1 MSEDIRPYG
10 VVIRGIIMVK
20 SNIES
25 LVETITEEVKSK
37 FTRTIGLVGVIII
50 SLSAMLPGIFVTPT
64 FAAEIMGPGIWL
76 AYLVA
81 ASVVLPGALS
91 KSELSSGMPSSGGSY
106 VYLERTYGP
115 LIGTISGLGLWAS
128 FLLKSAFSLI
138 GFSAYFIVVTTYFDI
153 EMELMTLSMSA
164 LVLIVV
170 VNLLGVSKVKAVQA
184 PIVFM
189 TVALLTLICIASF
202 FSDGF
207 DASIPIDGAMNANGW
222 KLAEAAAFV
231 FVAYAGVTKV
241 AAIGGEVKNPEKNLP
256 AGILLSLLIA
266 TVIYSAIAFLM
277 MAAIPGDQW
286 WIGGDGKVVENPIW
300 VFAETVAGTKFGVV
314 AAALSVLT
322 MISMAL
328 AGILASSRF
337 LFAMARDNLLP
348 QALEEVNV
356 KFETPHWPIIL
367 TGAAMALAI
376 FYVPLE
382 DVVKLAS
389 GFKIMIFMM
398 INSCVIILR
407 QTSKEHDWNPSYTS
421 PMYPYIQV
429 WGILAGAVLIAFIGN
444 KAFIGAAAAVAAG
457 AATYYLYGRKHAV
470 LQTTPIASFRK
481 QFKSPS
487 STEHQRRVTAF
498 HAADMGGKN
507 HLTIRE
513 FQSALQAL
521 GFNYSSDESRVI
533 FHSADVDGNG
543 VIDIDEFFD
552 SVEITS
558 DE

>member
-1 MSEDIRPYG
+1 
-10 VVIRGIIMVK
+10 MVK

-76 AYLVA
+76 AYLFA

-189 TVALLTLICIASF
+189 TVALLTVICIASF
-202 FSDGF
+202 FADGF

-222 KLAEAAAFV
+222 ALAEAAAFV

-266 TVIYSAIAFLM
+266 TVLYSVIAFLM
-277 MAAIPGDQW
+277 MAAIPGDEW
-286 WIGGDGKVVENPIW
+286 WIGTNGKVVENPIF
-300 VFAETVAGTKFGVV
+300 VFAETVAGSKFGVV

-356 KFETPHWPIIL
+356 KFETPHWPILL
-367 TGAAMALAI
+367 TGIAMALAI
-376 FYVPLE
+376 FFVPLK

-407 QTSKEHDWNPSYTS
+407 QTSKEHDWNPSYNS
-421 PMYPYIQV
+421 PMYPYIQL
-429 WGILAGAVLIAFIGN
+429 WGIVAGAVLIAFIGN
-444 KAFIGAAAAVAAG
+444 KAFIGAAAAVVAG
-457 AATYYLYGRKHAV
+457 AATYFLYGKKHAV
-470 LQTTPIASFRK
+470 LQTTPVASFRK
-481 QFKSPS
+481 QFQSPS
-487 STEHQRRVTAF
+487 PTEHERRVTAF

-507 HLTIRE
+507 HLTVRE
-513 FQSALQAL
+513 FQRALQAL
-521 GFNYSSDESRVI
+521 GLSYTSDESRTI
-533 FHSADVDGNG
+533 FHAADADSNG
-543 VIDIDEFFD
+543 VIDIDEFF
-552 SVEITS
+552 EFIETTS
-558 DE
+558 EE

>member
-1 MSEDIRPYG
+1 
-10 VVIRGIIMVK
+10 MVK

-189 TVALLTLICIASF
+189 TVALLTVICIASF

-207 DASIPIDGAMNANGW
+207 DASIPLDGALKTNGW

-277 MAAIPGDQW
+277 MAAITPGEQW

-356 KFETPHWPIIL
+356 KFETPHWPILL

-376 FYVPLE
+376 FFVPLK

-407 QTSKEHDWNPSYTS
+407 QTSKEHDWNPSYKS
-421 PMYPYIQV
+421 PMYPYIQL
-429 WGILAGAVLIAFIGN
+429 WGIIAGAVLIAFIGN

-470 LQTTPIASFRK
+470 LQTTPIASFRR
-481 QFKSPS
+481 QFQSPS
-487 STEHQRRVTAF
+487 PTEKERRVTAF

-507 HLTIRE
+507 HLTVRE
-513 FQSALQAL
+513 FQNALQAL
-521 GFNYSSDESRVI
+521 GFRYSSDESRVI
-533 FHSADVDGNG
+533 FHAADTDGNG

>member
-1 MSEDIRPYG
+1 
-10 VVIRGIIMVK
+10 MVK

-115 LIGTISGLGLWAS
+115 LIGTVSGLGLWAS

-189 TVALLTLICIASF
+189 TVALLTVICIASF

-207 DASIPIDGAMNANGW
+207 DASIPIDGALKTNGW

-277 MAAIPGDQW
+277 MAAITPGEQW

-356 KFETPHWPIIL
+356 KFETPHWPILL

-376 FYVPLE
+376 FFVPLK

-407 QTSKEHDWNPSYTS
+407 KTSKEHDWNPSYKS
-421 PMYPYIQV
+421 PMYPYIQL
-429 WGILAGAVLIAFIGN
+429 WGIIAGAVLIAFIGN

-470 LQTTPIASFRK
+470 LQTTPIASFRR
-481 QFKSPS
+481 QFQSPS
-487 STEHQRRVTAF
+487 PTEKERRVTAF

-507 HLTIRE
+507 HLTVRE
-513 FQSALQAL
+513 FQNALQAL
-521 GFNYSSDESRVI
+521 GFRYSSDESRVI
-533 FHSADVDGNG
+533 FHAADTDGNG

>member
-1 MSEDIRPYG
+1 
-10 VVIRGIIMVK
+10 MVK

-189 TVALLTLICIASF
+189 TIALLTLICIASF
-202 FSDGF
+202 LSDGF

-376 FYVPLE
+376 FYVPLK

-407 QTSKEHDWNPSYTS
+407 QTSKEHDWNPSYNS
-421 PMYPYIQV
+421 PMYPYIQL

-444 KAFIGAAAAVAAG
+444 KAFIGAAAAVGAG
-457 AATYYLYGRKHAV
+457 AATYYLYGKKHAV
-470 LQTTPIASFRK
+470 LQTTPMASFRK
-481 QFKSPS
+481 QFQSASP
-487 STEHQRRVTAF
+487 TEHERRVTAF

-507 HLTIRE
+507 HLTVRE
-513 FQSALQAL
+513 FQRALQAL
-521 GFNYSSDESRVI
+521 GLSYTSDESRAI
-533 FHSADVDGNG
+533 FHAADADSNG
-543 VIDIDEFFD
+543 VIDIDEFF
-552 SVEITS
+552 EFIETTS
-558 DE
+558 EE

>member
-1 MSEDIRPYG
+1 
-10 VVIRGIIMVK
+10 MVK

-189 TVALLTLICIASF
+189 TVALLTVICIASF

-207 DASIPIDGAMNANGW
+207 DASIPLDGALETNGW

-277 MAAIPGDQW
+277 MAAITPGEQW

-356 KFETPHWPIIL
+356 KFETPHWPILL

-376 FYVPLE
+376 FFVPLK

-407 QTSKEHDWNPSYTS
+407 QTSKEHDWNPSYKS
-421 PMYPYIQV
+421 PMYPYIQL
-429 WGILAGAVLIAFIGN
+429 WGIIAGADLIAFIGN

-470 LQTTPIASFRK
+470 LQTTPIASFRR
-481 QFKSPS
+481 QFQSPS
-487 STEHQRRVTAF
+487 PTEKERRVTAF

-507 HLTIRE
+507 HLTVRE
-513 FQSALQAL
+513 FQNALQAL
-521 GFNYSSDESRVI
+521 GFRYSSDESRVI
-533 FHSADVDGNG
+533 FHAADTDGNG

>member
-1 MSEDIRPYG
+1 
-10 VVIRGIIMVK
+10 MVK

-153 EMELMTLSMSA
+153 KMELMTLSMSA

-189 TVALLTLICIASF
+189 TVALLTVICIASF
-202 FSDGF
+202 FTDGF

-222 KLAEAAAFV
+222 ALAEAAAFV

-266 TVIYSAIAFLM
+266 TVLYSVIAFLM
-277 MAAIPGDQW
+277 MAAIPGDGW
-286 WIGGDGKVVENPIW
+286 WISQDGKVVENPIW
-300 VFAETVAGTKFGVV
+300 VFAETVAGSKFGVV

-348 QALEEVNV
+348 QALEEVNI
-356 KFETPHWPIIL
+356 KFETPHWPILL
-367 TGAAMALAI
+367 TGIAMALAI
-376 FYVPLE
+376 FFVPLK

-407 QTSKEHDWNPSYTS
+407 QTSKEHDWNPSYNS
-421 PMYPYIQV
+421 PMYPYIQL
-429 WGILAGAVLIAFIGN
+429 WGIVAGAVLIAFIGN
-444 KAFIGAAAAVAAG
+444 KAFIGAGAAVVAG
-457 AATYYLYGRKHAV
+457 AATYFLYGKKHAV
-470 LQTTPIASFRK
+470 LQTTPVASFRK
-481 QFKSPS
+481 QFQSPS
-487 STEHQRRVTAF
+487 PTEHERRITAF

-507 HLTIRE
+507 HLTVRE
-513 FQSALQAL
+513 FQRALKAL
-521 GFNYSSDESRVI
+521 GLSYTSDESRAI
-533 FHSADVDGNG
+533 FHAADADSNG
-543 VIDIDEFFD
+543 VIDIDEFF
-552 SVEITS
+552 EFIETTS
-558 DE
+558 EE

>member
-1 MSEDIRPYG
+1 
-10 VVIRGIIMVK
+10 MVK

-153 EMELMTLSMSA
+153 KMELMTLSMSA

-189 TVALLTLICIASF
+189 TVALLTVICIASF
-202 FSDGF
+202 FTDGF

-222 KLAEAAAFV
+222 ALAEAAAFV

-266 TVIYSAIAFLM
+266 TVLYSVISFLM
-277 MAAIPGDQW
+277 MAAIPGDGW
-286 WIGGDGKVVENPIW
+286 WISQDGKVVENPIW
-300 VFAETVAGTKFGVV
+300 VFAETVAGSKFGVV

-348 QALEEVNV
+348 QALEEVNI
-356 KFETPHWPIIL
+356 KFETPHWPILL
-367 TGAAMALAI
+367 TGIAMALAI
-376 FYVPLE
+376 FFVPLK

-407 QTSKEHDWNPSYTS
+407 QTSKEHDWNPSYNS
-421 PMYPYIQV
+421 PMYPYIQL
-429 WGILAGAVLIAFIGN
+429 WGIVAGAVLIAFIGN
-444 KAFIGAAAAVAAG
+444 KAFIGAGAAVVAG
-457 AATYYLYGRKHAV
+457 AATYFLYGKKHAV
-470 LQTTPIASFRK
+470 LQTTPVASFRK
-481 QFKSPS
+481 QFQSPS
-487 STEHQRRVTAF
+487 PTEHERRITAF

-507 HLTIRE
+507 HLTVRE
-513 FQSALQAL
+513 FQRALKAL
-521 GFNYSSDESRVI
+521 GLSYTSDESRAI
-533 FHSADVDGNG
+533 FHAADADSNG
-543 VIDIDEFFD
+543 VIDIDEFF
-552 SVEITS
+552 EFIETTS
-558 DE
+558 EE

>member
-1 MSEDIRPYG
+1 
-10 VVIRGIIMVK
+10 MVK

-189 TVALLTLICIASF
+189 TVALLTFICVASF
-202 FSDGF
+202 FTDGF

-222 KLAEAAAFV
+222 ALAEAAAFV

-266 TVIYSAIAFLM
+266 TVLYSMIAFLM
-277 MAAIPGDQW
+277 MAAIPGDGW

-356 KFETPHWPIIL
+356 KFETPHWPILL

-376 FYVPLE
+376 FFVPLK

-407 QTSKEHDWNPSYTS
+407 QTSKEHDWNPSYNS
-421 PMYPYIQV
+421 PMYPYIQL

-444 KAFIGAAAAVAAG
+444 KAFIGAAAAVGAG
-457 AATYYLYGRKHAV
+457 AATYYLYGKKHAV

-481 QFKSPS
+481 QFQSVSP
-487 STEHQRRVTAF
+487 TEHERRVTAF

-507 HLTIRE
+507 HLTVRE
-513 FQSALQAL
+513 FQRALQAL
-521 GFNYSSDESRVI
+521 GLTYTSDESRAI
-533 FHSADVDGNG
+533 FHAADADSNG
-543 VIDIDEFFD
+543 VIDIDEFF
-552 SVEITS
+552 EFFETTS
-558 DE
+558 EE

>member
-1 MSEDIRPYG
+1 
-10 VVIRGIIMVK
+10 MVK

-189 TVALLTLICIASF
+189 TVALLTVICIASF
-202 FSDGF
+202 FTDGF

-222 KLAEAAAFV
+222 ALAEAAAFV

-266 TVIYSAIAFLM
+266 TVLYSVIAFLM
-277 MAAIPGDQW
+277 MAAIPSDGW
-286 WIGGDGKVVENPIW
+286 WIGQDGKVVENPIW
-300 VFAETVAGTKFGVV
+300 VFAETVAGSKFGVV

-348 QALEEVNV
+348 QALEEVNI
-356 KFETPHWPIIL
+356 KFETPHWPILL
-367 TGAAMALAI
+367 TGIAMALAI
-376 FYVPLE
+376 FFVPLK

-407 QTSKEHDWNPSYTS
+407 QTSKEHDWNPSYNS
-421 PMYPYIQV
+421 PMYPYIQL
-429 WGILAGAVLIAFIGN
+429 WGIVAGAVLIAFIGN
-444 KAFIGAAAAVAAG
+444 KAFIGAGAAVVAG
-457 AATYYLYGRKHAV
+457 AATYFLYGKKHAV
-470 LQTTPIASFRK
+470 LQTTPVASFRK
-481 QFKSPS
+481 QFQSPS
-487 STEHQRRVTAF
+487 PTEHERRITAF

-507 HLTIRE
+507 HLTVRE
-513 FQSALQAL
+513 FQRALKAL
-521 GFNYSSDESRVI
+521 GLSYTSDESRAI
-533 FHSADVDGNG
+533 FHAADADSNG
-543 VIDIDEFFD
+543 VIDIDEFF
-552 SVEITS
+552 EFIETTS
-558 DE
+558 EE

>member
-1 MSEDIRPYG
+1 MSTS
-10 VVIRGIIMVK
+10 K
-20 SNIES
+20 IES
-25 LVETITEEVKSK
+25 IVESITEEVKSK

-76 AYLVA
+76 AYLFA

-138 GFSAYFIVVTTYFDI
+138 GFSAYFIVVTTYFDVD
-153 EMELMTLSMSA
+153 MELLTLSMSA

-189 TVALLTLICIASF
+189 TVALLTVICIASLF
-202 FSDGF
+202 ADGF
-207 DASIPIDGAMNANGW
+207 DASVPIDGAINANGW
-222 KLAEAAAFV
+222 ELAEAAAFV

-266 TVIYSAIAFLM
+266 TVLYSVIAFLM
-277 MAAIPGDQW
+277 MAAIPGNEW
-286 WIGGDGKVVENPIW
+286 WIATDGKVVENPVF
-300 VFAETVAGTKFGVV
+300 VFAETVAGSKFGVV

-367 TGAAMALAI
+367 TGIAMALAI
-376 FYVPLE
+376 FYVPLK

-389 GFKIMIFMM
+389 GFKIMIFML

-407 QTSKEHDWNPSYTS
+407 QTRKEHDWNPSYNS
-421 PMYPYIQV
+421 PMYPYIQL
-429 WGILAGAVLIAFIGN
+429 WGIVAGAVLIAFIGN

-457 AATYYLYGRKHAV
+457 AATYFLYGRKHAT
-470 LQTTPIASFRK
+470 LQTTPVASFRK
-481 QFKSPS
+481 QFQSPS
-487 STEHQRRVTAF
+487 PTEHERRLTVF

-507 HLTIRE
+507 HLTVRE
-513 FQSALQAL
+513 FQNALQAL
-521 GFNYSSDESRVI
+521 GLSYTSDESRVI
-533 FHSADVDGNG
+533 FHAADVDGNG
-543 VIDIDEFFD
+543 VIDIDEFF
-552 SVEITS
+552 EFIETTS

>member
-1 MSEDIRPYG
+1 
-10 VVIRGIIMVK
+10 MVK

-189 TVALLTLICIASF
+189 TVALLTVICIASF

-207 DASIPIDGAMNANGW
+207 DASIPIDGALKTNGW

-266 TVIYSAIAFLM
+266 TVIFSAIAFLM
-277 MAAIPGDQW
+277 MAAITPGEQW

-356 KFETPHWPIIL
+356 KFETPHWPILL

-376 FYVPLE
+376 FFVPLK

-407 QTSKEHDWNPSYTS
+407 QTSKEHDWNPSYKS
-421 PMYPYIQV
+421 PMYPYIQL
-429 WGILAGAVLIAFIGN
+429 WGIIAGAVLIAFIGN

-470 LQTTPIASFRK
+470 LQTTPIASFRR
-481 QFKSPS
+481 QFQSPS
-487 STEHQRRVTAF
+487 PTEKERRVTAF

-507 HLTIRE
+507 HLTVRE
-513 FQSALQAL
+513 FQNALQAL
-521 GFNYSSDESRVI
+521 GFRYSSDESRVI
-533 FHSADVDGNG
+533 FHAADTDGNG

>member
-1 MSEDIRPYG
+1 
-10 VVIRGIIMVK
+10 MVK

-138 GFSAYFIVVTTYFDI
+138 GFSAYFIVVTTFFDI

-189 TVALLTLICIASF
+189 TVALLTVICIASF
-202 FSDGF
+202 FTDGF
-207 DASIPIDGAMNANGW
+207 DASIPIDGAMDANGW
-222 KLAEAAAFV
+222 ALAEAAAFV

-266 TVIYSAIAFLM
+266 TVLYSVIAFLM
-277 MAAIPGDQW
+277 MAAIPGDGW
-286 WIGGDGKVVENPIW
+286 WIGQDGKVVENPIW

-348 QALEEVNV
+348 QALEEVNI
-356 KFETPHWPIIL
+356 KFETPHWPILL
-367 TGAAMALAI
+367 TGIAMALAI
-376 FYVPLE
+376 FFVPLK

-407 QTSKEHDWNPSYTS
+407 QTSKEHDWNPSYNS
-421 PMYPYIQV
+421 PMYPYIQL
-429 WGILAGAVLIAFIGN
+429 WGIVAGAVLIAFIGN
-444 KAFIGAAAAVAAG
+444 KAFIGAGAAVVAG
-457 AATYYLYGRKHAV
+457 AATYFLYGKKHAV
-470 LQTTPIASFRK
+470 LQTTPVASFRK
-481 QFKSPS
+481 QFQSPS
-487 STEHQRRVTAF
+487 PTEHERRITAF

-507 HLTIRE
+507 HLTVRE
-513 FQSALQAL
+513 FQRALKAL
-521 GFNYSSDESRVI
+521 GLSYTSDESRAI
-533 FHSADVDGNG
+533 FHAADADSNG
-543 VIDIDEFFD
+543 VIDIDEFF
-552 SVEITS
+552 EFIETTS
-558 DE
+558 EE

>member
-1 MSEDIRPYG
+1 M
-10 VVIRGIIMVK
+10 IMVK

-189 TVALLTLICIASF
+189 TVALLTVICIASF
-202 FSDGF
+202 FTDGF

-222 KLAEAAAFV
+222 ALAEAAAFV

-266 TVIYSAIAFLM
+266 TVLYSVIAFLM
-277 MAAIPGDQW
+277 MAAIPGDGW
-286 WIGGDGKVVENPIW
+286 WIGQDGKVVENPIW
-300 VFAETVAGTKFGVV
+300 VFAETVAGSKFGVV

-348 QALEEVNV
+348 QALEEVNI
-356 KFETPHWPIIL
+356 KFETPHWPILL
-367 TGAAMALAI
+367 TGIAMALAI
-376 FYVPLE
+376 FFVPLK

-389 GFKIMIFMM
+389 GFKIMIFIM

-407 QTSKEHDWNPSYTS
+407 QTSKEHDWNPSYNS
-421 PMYPYIQV
+421 PMYPYIQL
-429 WGILAGAVLIAFIGN
+429 WGIVAGAVLIAFIGN
-444 KAFIGAAAAVAAG
+444 KAFIGAGAAVVAG
-457 AATYYLYGRKHAV
+457 AATYFLYGKKHAV
-470 LQTTPIASFRK
+470 LQTTPVASFRK
-481 QFKSPS
+481 QFQSPS
-487 STEHQRRVTAF
+487 PTEHERRITAF

-507 HLTIRE
+507 HLTVRE
-513 FQSALQAL
+513 FQRALKAL
-521 GFNYSSDESRVI
+521 GLSYTSDESRAI
-533 FHSADVDGNG
+533 FHAADADSNG
-543 VIDIDEFFD
+543 VIDIDEFF
-552 SVEITS
+552 EFIETTS
-558 DE
+558 EE

>member
-1 MSEDIRPYG
+1 
-10 VVIRGIIMVK
+10 MVK

-153 EMELMTLSMSA
+153 KMELMTLSMSA

-189 TVALLTLICIASF
+189 TVALLTVICIASF
-202 FSDGF
+202 FTDGF

-222 KLAEAAAFV
+222 ALAEAAAFV

-266 TVIYSAIAFLM
+266 TVLYSVISFLM
-277 MAAIPGDQW
+277 MAAIPGDGW
-286 WIGGDGKVVENPIW
+286 WISQDGKVVENPIW
-300 VFAETVAGTKFGVV
+300 VFAETVAGSKFGVV

-348 QALEEVNV
+348 QALEEVNI
-356 KFETPHWPIIL
+356 KFETPHWPILL
-367 TGAAMALAI
+367 TGIAMALAI
-376 FYVPLE
+376 FFVPLK

-407 QTSKEHDWNPSYTS
+407 QTSKEHDWNPSYNS
-421 PMYPYIQV
+421 PMYPYIQL
-429 WGILAGAVLIAFIGN
+429 WGIVAGAVLIAFIGN
-444 KAFIGAAAAVAAG
+444 KAFIGAGAAVVAG
-457 AATYYLYGRKHAV
+457 AATYFLYGKKHAV
-470 LQTTPIASFRK
+470 LQTTPVASFRK
-481 QFKSPS
+481 QFQSPS
-487 STEHQRRVTAF
+487 PTEHERRITAF

-507 HLTIRE
+507 HLTVRE
-513 FQSALQAL
+513 FQRALKAL
-521 GFNYSSDESRVI
+521 GLSYTSDESRAI
-533 FHSADVDGNG
+533 FHAADADSNG
-543 VIDIDEFFD
+543 VIDIDEFFEFIE
-552 SVEITS
+552 STS
-558 DE
+558 EE

>member
-1 MSEDIRPYG
+1 
-10 VVIRGIIMVK
+10 MVK

-189 TVALLTLICIASF
+189 TVALLTVICIASF

-207 DASIPIDGAMNANGW
+207 DASIPLDGALETNGW

-277 MAAIPGDQW
+277 MAAITPGEQW

-356 KFETPHWPIIL
+356 KFETPHWPILL

-376 FYVPLE
+376 FFVPLK

-407 QTSKEHDWNPSYTS
+407 KTSKEHDWNPSYKS
-421 PMYPYIQV
+421 PMYPYIQL
-429 WGILAGAVLIAFIGN
+429 WGIIAGAVLIAFIGN

-470 LQTTPIASFRK
+470 LQTTPIASFRR
-481 QFKSPS
+481 QFQSPS
-487 STEHQRRVTAF
+487 PTEKERRVTAF

-507 HLTIRE
+507 HLTVRE
-513 FQSALQAL
+513 FQNALQAL
-521 GFNYSSDESRVI
+521 GFRYSSDESRVI
-533 FHSADVDGNG
+533 FHAADTDGNG

>member
-1 MSEDIRPYG
+1 
-10 VVIRGIIMVK
+10 MVK

-153 EMELMTLSMSA
+153 KMELMTLSMSA

-189 TVALLTLICIASF
+189 TVALLTVICIASF

-222 KLAEAAAFV
+222 ALAEAAAFV

-266 TVIYSAIAFLM
+266 TVLYSVIAFLM
-277 MAAIPGDQW
+277 MAAIPGDGW
-286 WIGGDGKVVENPIW
+286 WIGQDGKVVENPIW
-300 VFAETVAGTKFGVV
+300 VFAETVAGSKFGVV

-348 QALEEVNV
+348 QALEEVNI
-356 KFETPHWPIIL
+356 KFETPHWPILL
-367 TGAAMALAI
+367 TGIAMALAI
-376 FYVPLE
+376 FFVPLK

-407 QTSKEHDWNPSYTS
+407 QTSKEHDWNPSYNS
-421 PMYPYIQV
+421 PMYPYIQL
-429 WGILAGAVLIAFIGN
+429 WGIVAGAVLIAFIGN
-444 KAFIGAAAAVAAG
+444 KAFIGAGAAVVAG
-457 AATYYLYGRKHAV
+457 AATYFLYGKKHAV
-470 LQTTPIASFRK
+470 LQTTPVASFRK
-481 QFKSPS
+481 QFQSPS
-487 STEHQRRVTAF
+487 PTEHERRITAF

-507 HLTIRE
+507 HLTVRE
-513 FQSALQAL
+513 FQRALKAL
-521 GFNYSSDESRVI
+521 GLSYTSDESRAI
-533 FHSADVDGNG
+533 FHAADADSNG
-543 VIDIDEFFD
+543 VIDIDEFF
-552 SVEITS
+552 EFIETTS
-558 DE
+558 EE

>member
-1 MSEDIRPYG
+1 
-10 VVIRGIIMVK
+10 MVK

-76 AYLVA
+76 AYLFA

-189 TVALLTLICIASF
+189 TVALLTVICIASF
-202 FSDGF
+202 FADGF

-222 KLAEAAAFV
+222 ALAEAAAFV

-266 TVIYSAIAFLM
+266 TVLYSVIAFLM
-277 MAAIPGDQW
+277 MAAIPGDEW
-286 WIGGDGKVVENPIW
+286 WIGTNGKVVENPIF
-300 VFAETVAGTKFGVV
+300 VFAETVAGSKFGVV

-356 KFETPHWPIIL
+356 KFETPHWPILL
-367 TGAAMALAI
+367 TGIAMALAI
-376 FYVPLE
+376 FFVPLK

-407 QTSKEHDWNPSYTS
+407 QTSKEHDWNPSYNS
-421 PMYPYIQV
+421 PMYPYIQL
-429 WGILAGAVLIAFIGN
+429 WGIVAGAVLIAFIGN
-444 KAFIGAAAAVAAG
+444 KAFIGAAAAVVAG
-457 AATYYLYGRKHAV
+457 AATYFLYGKKHAV
-470 LQTTPIASFRK
+470 LQTTPVASFRK
-481 QFKSPS
+481 QFQSPS
-487 STEHQRRVTAF
+487 PTEHERRITAF

-507 HLTIRE
+507 HLTVRE
-513 FQSALQAL
+513 FQRALQAL
-521 GFNYSSDESRVI
+521 GLSYTSDESRAI
-533 FHSADVDGNG
+533 FHAADADSNG
-543 VIDIDEFFD
+543 VIDIDEFF
-552 SVEITS
+552 EFIETTS
-558 DE
+558 EE